1 MIRILS
7 SEWLRTKRTAIR
19 WLTLC
24 VPVIFSLCVIAYHA
38 ARSETSLE
46 FVFEGFFTIWT
57 VFMLPLG
64 VGILAGAAV
73 QEEELAGSFH
83 SFLGTGISRTKLYLG
98 KYLFLF
104 FCLSVCTL
112 LATFVLCAGLRFV
125 LPTEDAGWLFWQ
137 AAALIMIGTLPLL
150 AVHLWVS
157 FAWGMGASV
166 GISIA
171 GILMAAIL
179 GLTGLGSNIWMF
191 VPWTWPVKLGML
203 PGTSF
208 LKATSVL
215 STAELAT
222 AAAHTVLVG
231 LTAVFICLLLTLIG
245 GAIWFNIWEG
255 KESCG

>member
-7 SEWLRTKRTAIR
+7 SEWLRTKRAAIR

-24 VPVIFSLCVIAYHA
+24 VPVIFSFCVIAYLV
-38 ARSETSLE
+38 ARPETSLE

-57 VFMLPLG
+57 VFMLPLE

-73 QEEELAGSFH
+73 QEEELAGSFRG
-83 SFLGTGISRTKLYLG
+83 FLGTGISRTKLYLG
-98 KYLFLF
+98 KYLLLF

-112 LATFVLCAGLRFV
+112 LATLVLYIGLRFV

-137 AAALIMIGTLPLL
+137 AAALAMLGTLPIV
-150 AVHLWVS
+150 AIHLWAS

-171 GILMAAIL
+171 GILMAAIF
-179 GLTGLGSNIWMF
+179 GLTGLGSNVWMF

-203 PGTSF
+203 PGTNF

-215 STAELAT
+215 SMTELAAGATYT
-222 AAAHTVLVG
+222 ALVG
-231 LTAVFICLLLTLIG
+231 LTAIFVCLLLTLIG
-245 GAIWFNIWEG
+245 GAIWFNMWEG

>member
-24 VPVIFSLCVIAYHA
+24 LPVIFSLCVIAYLA
-38 ARSETSLE
+38 VRSETSLE

-64 VGILAGAAV
+64 VGILAGATV

-83 SFLGTGISRTKLYLG
+83 SFLGTGISRTKLYFG
-98 KYLFLF
+98 KYLFIV
-104 FCLSVCTL
+104 FCLSVCTF
-112 LATFVLCAGLRFV
+112 LAIFVLCSGLKFV
-125 LPTEDAGWLFWQ
+125 LPTEHTGWLFWK
-137 AAALIMIGTLPLL
+137 AAALVMLGALPIL
-150 AVHLWVS
+150 AIHLWVS
-157 FAWGMGASV
+157 FVWGMGASV
-166 GISIA
+166 GMSIA
-171 GILMAAIL
+171 GILIAAIL

-203 PGTSF
+203 PGTNF
-208 LKATSVL
+208 LKADSEL
-215 STAELAT
+215 SMAELVAGVTHT
-222 AAAHTVLVG
+222 ALVG
-231 LTAVFICLLLTLIG
+231 LIAIFVCLLLTLIG

-255 KESCG
+255 KESCD